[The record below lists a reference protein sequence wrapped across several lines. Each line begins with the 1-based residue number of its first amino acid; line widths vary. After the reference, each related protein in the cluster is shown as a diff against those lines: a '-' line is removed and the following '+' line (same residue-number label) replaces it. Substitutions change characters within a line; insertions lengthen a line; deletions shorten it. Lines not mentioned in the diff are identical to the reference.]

1 VNARSPL
8 RRRVAT
14 LARVELDPDA
24 LLRLRRALRERGRP
38 SLAPPD
44 PAPAPIALEDASADT
59 RAAIER
65 VAPACELLH
74 LMMSADGS
82 ASSVEREV
90 LRGAVRA
97 LTDGQLSGAVIDAML
112 ARFDQ
117 ALARD
122 GQAARLAHVAA
133 QLSGDRAD
141 AETAFS
147 LAAALALADAGA
159 NPRELELLEE
169 LGEQLGLSRERRQA
183 LIAG

>member
-1 VNARSPL
+1 
-8 RRRVAT
+8 
-14 LARVELDPDA
+14 
-24 LLRLRRALRERGRP
+24 
-38 SLAPPD
+38 
-44 PAPAPIALEDASADT
+44 
-59 RAAIER
+59 
-65 VAPACELLH
+65 
-74 LMMSADGS
+74 MMSADGS